1 MKNTLKL
8 IIFTSKFFLISLYFI
23 VVILIISSETA
34 EENSSRIDEFPFLFY
49 FDATTASSS

>member
-49 FDATTASSS
+49 FDATAASSS